1 MKWTFF
7 SLYSWVRLPYENIE
21 HDLHQHST
29 RITYTFDSRVC
40 DWTHANAKCD
50 GDSFHTWCTFSWTLN
65 VKSPTNCSVHA
76 WVTVRPVQFIVL
88 LWKWLNLF
96 DSIARAHLYI
106 TTLYTECY
114 CFIFASSS
122 IRTIRLSWLLPSVA
136 AKVIYE
142 PPHSSLLCLT
152 ALRAMWIHC
161 KYTNQ
166 SGKCTRTHTRTLP
179 TRRRWSSRA
188 IGDMVLYASACDVCV
203 NYFAGDS
210 RVNVDKCVLFWQCS
224 IQFWSKSQYGL
235 PVF

>member
-1 MKWTFF
+1 MNYFHSLRTSFIQFVCFVIRRRTRTKKRSNYIMKWTFF

-106 TTLYTECY
+106 TTLN
-114 CFIFASSS
+114 
-122 IRTIRLSWLLPSVA
+122 
-136 AKVIYE
+136 VIV
-142 PPHSSLLCLT
+142 SFL
-152 ALRAMWIHC
+152 
-161 KYTNQ
+161 
-166 SGKCTRTHTRTLP
+166 
-179 TRRRWSSRA
+179 RRRR
-188 IGDMVLYASACDVCV
+188 YAQFVCLG
-203 NYFAGDS
+203 FF
-210 RVNVDKCVLFWQCS
+210 RVSPQK
-224 IQFWSKSQYGL
+224 
-235 PVF
+235 